1 MDRIRI
7 ERLLR
12 ELYAARVRGDLDE
25 VCRTFSQDAKFRISG
40 TSHGSS
46 IHITAVGTDE
56 IRQWMSLLIQSFELT
71 EYNIQS
77 IVIDYAKA
85 AVHWRTNVHS
95 RITGTRV
102 LTELI
107 ALVEIRQGRIVSYT
121 EFFVSYRPPCSV

>member
-7 ERLLR
+7 EHLVR
-12 ELYAARVRGDLDE
+12 ELYAARVRGDLNG

-40 TSHGSS
+40 TSHGSPV
-46 IHITAVGTDE
+46 HITAVGISE

-77 IVIDYAKA
+77 IVIDFAKA

-95 RITGTRV
+95 RITGTKV
-102 LTELI
+102 STELI
-107 ALVEIRQGRIVSYT
+107 ALVEIRQDMIVSYT
-121 EFFVSYRPPCSV
+121 EFFVSYCGV